1 MLTSGSA
8 VWSGYHAHADH
19 AGINQSRGRREV
31 FRKWRG
37 IGQKGHFC
45 IWPNSTILCRSRAE
59 RKFLKIW
66 VSIFYNV
73 GNGHYRALI
82 LETGHFL
89 SSKRGRSF
97 KKYFFRALFSLLKK
111 GGAHPPKAP
120 PPPQFRGPWIKGK
133 KNVCILMR
141 WFPICLSFRSIN
153 IETVSIKHLT
163 LAFRCF

>member
-1 MLTSGSA
+1 LAKRGTF
-8 VWSGYHAHADH
+8 VYDQ
-19 AGINQSRGRREV
+19 NQ
-31 FRKWRG
+31 
-37 IGQKGHFC
+37 
-45 IWPNSTILCRSRAE
+45 TILCRSRAE

-97 KKYFFRALFSLLKK
+97 KKYFFRSLMGHFSPEKRALFSLLKK
-111 GGAHPPKAP
+111 GGAHTLNA